1 MISIRCHDPRKLA
14 ELLITNDFISNVNF
28 HQDGRKVTFNTG
40 KRDQFF
46 DLLNHII
53 VEHQIDVT
61 EITSPDDNLQAVFDY
76 LVGR

>member
-1 MISIRCHDPRKLA
+1 MINRNYISTI
-14 ELLITNDFISNVNF
+14 DF
-28 HQDGRKVTFNTG
+28 HPGGEMVTFNTN

-46 DLLNHII
+46 DLLNRVI
-53 VEHQIDVT
+53 VDHQMDVT